1 MDSRRA
7 QKVAVGNQFDRLPD
21 DVLLLIINKIID
33 CRTLIQLSLASKRFN
48 SLVPYTDTVEV
59 CLSSS
64 TLTKIMDSG
73 ALSLICNVSTTLK
86 KFGALKDLRIKIQ
99 SKTDQEDGFS
109 LKLVVLYDNKLD
121 LCFVFVFRSEA
132 EETDWRRWI
141 EKAEGRVLFAYH
153 CSPFSREFKSVEHLL
168 LLGSDHQRFQSILIS
183 DSEKMIAI
191 CVCPEFLAKW
201 TSVVESNNGDDATI
215 LVSIALEPEDILSQS
230 FTSVLELRRG

>member
-73 ALSLICNVSTTLK
+73 ALSLTCNVSTTLK

-121 LCFVFVFRSEA
+121 MCFVFVFRSEA
-132 EETDWRRWI
+132 EETDWQ
-141 EKAEGRVLFAYH
+141 
-153 CSPFSREFKSVEHLL
+153 SVEHLL
-168 LLGSDHQRFQSILIS
+168 LLGSEHQRLQSILIS
-183 DSEKMIAI
+183 DSEKMNAI
-191 CVCPEFLAKW
+191 CLSPEIVAQW
-201 TSVVESNNGDDATI
+201 TSVVESNNGEDATI

-230 FTSVLELRRG
+230 FTSVLELRPG